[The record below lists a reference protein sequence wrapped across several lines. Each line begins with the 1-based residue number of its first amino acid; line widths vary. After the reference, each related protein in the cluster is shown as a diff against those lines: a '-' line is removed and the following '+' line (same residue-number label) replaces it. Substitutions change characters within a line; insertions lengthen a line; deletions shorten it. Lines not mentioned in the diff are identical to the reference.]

1 VPLDQLVK
9 KESLYKK
16 LLKALRGWK

>member
-16 LLKALRGWK
+16 LLKALLGWN

>member
-16 LLKALRGWK
+16 LLKALQGWK